1 LPAGTR
7 DQADQT
13 MTHAAT
19 ILPEIASGHAETVR
33 AVIDCR
39 RGGFTPRELEEL
51 IAAGNHLAG
60 LIVGIGDVVKVGL
73 EDGGAVA
80 TLLPLCERAAAAQAR
95 ALAMCQAVRDEAQK
109 AVPDPRQVPEGFT
122 EFLRAIE
129 FAEQAHERVLSF
141 GAWLRSPR
149 PQVGPAALGDSS
161 GPPGAEGYESSDSV
175 LARLQAGGE
184 L

>member
-1 LPAGTR
+1 
-7 DQADQT
+7 

-33 AVIDCR
+33 AVIDRR

-51 IAAGNHLAG
+51 VAEGNHLAG
-60 LIVGIGDVVKVGL
+60 LIVEIGAVVKGGL

-80 TLLPLCERAAAAQAR
+80 TLLPLYEKAAAAQAR
-95 ALAMCQAVRDEAQK
+95 ALAMCQAVRDEARK
-109 AVPDPRQVPEGFT
+109 AAPGPRVSEGLT

-129 FAEQAHERVLSF
+129 SAEEAHERVLSF

-149 PQVGPAALGDSS
+149 PQVDTAALGDSG

-175 LARLQAGGE
+175 LARLRAGGE